1 MTVRVVIDPGVFI
14 SALFGRGGPPGAIVN
29 EWKRGRFELVVSPK
43 VVAELVEVVS
53 RPKFSNQIFSEDIA
67 ELVELLHREAT
78 LRTDPPDAERLTE
91 DPDDDYL
98 AALAEEAAI
107 DYLVTGDHALQRW
120 RSDAVKV
127 VSPREFLE
135 QLGD

>member
-1 MTVRVVIDPGVFI
+1 MESGSIRVGGV
-14 SALFGRGGPPGAIVN
+14 AQGGSRTCRSCQP
-29 EWKRGRFELVVSPK
+29 
-43 VVAELVEVVS
+43 AEILE
-53 RPKFSNQIFSEDIA
+53 PDFSEDIT

-78 LRTDPPDAERLTE
+78 LRTDPPDAECLTE
-91 DPDDDYL
+91 DPDDEYL
-98 AALAEEAAI
+98 AALAEEAAV
-107 DYLVTGDHALQRW
+107 DYLVTGNHSLQRW